1 MAKQTIKTIQNIN
14 DIQSPNATVAN
25 ALNANYFNTIKA
37 AVEESVYLGA
47 DNDNGSDIANT
58 ICSFT
63 ANTNVPSGF
72 FTSGDKLSVILEK
85 IYQYLFHLSNWAF
98 KPSDEKIK
106 TSEIGSGAITPQTL
120 GVIVEQPKNNEN
132 TSNGFTVRLVQ
143 NEGSGIGIV
152 FEAKDTIADTATL
165 GNKVEATAAGDSVVS
180 FKVNT
185 TSGDKIVTLT
195 W

>member
-152 FEAKDTIADTATL
+152 LEAKDTIADTATL
-165 GNKVEATAAGDSVVS
+165 GNKVEATTEGDSVVA

>member
-1 MAKQTIKTIQNIN
+1 MARQTIQTIQNIN
-14 DIQSPNATVAN
+14 DIQSPNATATN
-25 ALNANYFNTIKA
+25 SLNANYFNTIKA

-58 ICSFT
+58 ICSFN

-72 FTSGDKLSVILEK
+72 FTSGDRLSVILEK

-106 TSEIGSGAITPQTL
+106 TSEIGHGAITPQTL
-120 GVIVEQPKNNEN
+120 GVVVEQPKNNEN
-132 TSNGFTVRLVQ
+132 TSNGFTVRLLQ

-152 FEAKDTIADTATL
+152 FEAKDTIAVTATL
-165 GNKVEATAAGDSVVS
+165 GNKVKATAEGDSVVS